1 MIEAATKIATTLAV
15 NSSLIKYYNE
25 KKKQQ
30 QINKQTYSFII

>member
-25 KKKQQ
+25 KKTTTT
-30 QINKQTYSFII
+30 I